1 MALVNPHG
9 KEKKLKPLLL
19 SPAQVAEEKKR
30 AKELTAV
37 TLTSREVGDLIMM
50 GIGGFTPLT
59 GFMGHDDWKGSCSDA
74 MKLTDGTF
82 WPIPVTMSVN
92 QGKADSI
99 KIGQEVLLVDEETEE
114 MMGTMK
120 VTEKYKIDKK
130 WECKQVFTTDEMD
143 HPGVQMVMGQAD
155 VNLAGTVKV
164 WSEGS
169 FPKDYPGV
177 YLRPDETRRIFE
189 QKGWS
194 TIAAMQLRNPMH
206 RSHEYLCKIAIEIC
220 DGVLIHQLLGKLKPG
235 DIPAEVRVEAINTLV
250 EHYFVKDTAVQCG
263 YPLDMR
269 YAGPREA
276 LFHAL
281 FRQNFGCSHLI
292 VGRDHAG
299 VGEYYGPFDA
309 QKIFDTIPADA
320 LETKPLKID
329 WTFYCHKCD
338 GMASM
343 RTCCHGKEDRLML
356 SGTMLRKML
365 SEGLDV
371 PDHFSRTEVLKVL
384 RKYYAGPD
392 RESRSQ
398 GPRLRHRGQHQK
410 EVGRVRWCRGGST
423 LPPLTAPC
431 RYITR

>member
-30 AKELTAV
+30 AKELTVV
-37 TLTSREVGDLIMM
+37 TMTSRETADLIMM
-50 GIGGFTPLT
+50 GIGGFTPLD

-130 WECKQVFTTDEMD
+130 WECKQVFTTDDMD
-143 HPGVQMVMGQAD
+143 HPGVQMVMGQEA

-164 WSEGS
+164 WSEGP
-169 FPKDYPGV
+169 FPKQYPGL
-177 YLRPDETRRIFE
+177 YMRPWETRKMFE
-189 QKGWS
+189 EKGWN
-194 TIAAMQLRNPMH
+194 TIAALQLRNPMH
-206 RSHEYLCKIAIEIC
+206 RSHEYLAKIAIEVC
-220 DGVLIHQLLGKLKPG
+220 DGILIHQLLGKLKPG
-235 DIPAEVRVEAINTLV
+235 DIPAEVRTEAINVLTQY
-250 EHYFVKDTAVQCG
+250 YFVKDTSIQSG

-276 LFHAL
+276 LFHAV

-299 VGEYYGPFDA
+299 VGDYYGPFDA
-309 QKIFDTIPADA
+309 QKIFTKIPKDA
-320 LETKPLKID
+320 LELKPLNID

-365 SEGLDV
+365 SEDMEV
-371 PDHFSRTEVLKVL
+371 PDHFSRPEVLTVL
-384 RKYYAGPD
+384 RKYY
-392 RESRSQ
+392 RS
-398 GPRLRHRGQHQK
+398 LTEK
-410 EVGRVRWCRGGST
+410 VEVKVHGFATGDI
-423 LPPLTAPC
+423 PAKK
-431 RYITR
+431 

>member
-30 AKELTAV
+30 AKELTVV
-37 TLTSREVGDLIMM
+37 TLTSRETADLIMM
-50 GIGGFTPLT
+50 GIGGFTPLN
-59 GFMGHDDWKGSCSDA
+59 GFMGHDDWKGSCSDD
-74 MKLTDGTF
+74 MKLKDGTF

-99 KIGQEVLLVDEETEE
+99 KTGQEVLLVDAETEE

-130 WECKQVFTTDEMD
+130 WECKQVFTTDDLE
-143 HPGVQMVMGQAD
+143 HPGVQMVMGQEE
-155 VNLAGTVKV
+155 VNLGGVCKV
-164 WSEGS
+164 WSEGP
-169 FPKDYPGV
+169 FPKQYPGL
-177 YLRPDETRRIFE
+177 YMRPWETRKMFE
-189 QKGWS
+189 DKGWE
-194 TIAAMQLRNPMH
+194 TIAALQLRNPMH
-206 RSHEYLCKIAIEIC
+206 RSHEYLAKIAIEVC
-220 DGVLIHQLLGKLKPG
+220 DGLLIHQLLGKLKPG
-235 DIPAEVRVEAINTLV
+235 DIPAEVRTEAINVLIQ
-250 EHYFVKDTAVQCG
+250 HYFVKDTAIQSG

-276 LFHAL
+276 LFHAV

-309 QKIFDTIPADA
+309 QKIFTKIPKDA
-320 LETKPLKID
+320 LELKPLNID

-365 SEGLDV
+365 SEDMEV
-371 PDHFSRTEVLKVL
+371 PDHFSRPEVLKVL
-384 RKYYAGPD
+384 RKYY
-392 RESRSQ
+392 
-398 GPRLRHRGQHQK
+398 RGLTK
-410 EVGRVRWCRGGST
+410 KVEVKVHGFATGEIS
-423 LPPLTAPC
+423 AKK
-431 RYITR
+431 

>member
-19 SPAQVAEEKKR
+19 SPAEVAEEKKR

-37 TLTSREVGDLIMM
+37 TLASREVGDLIMM
-50 GIGGFTPLT
+50 GIGGFTPLE

-99 KIGQEVLLVDEETEE
+99 KVGQEVLLVDEETEE

-120 VTEKYKIDKK
+120 VTEKYKIDKT

-155 VNLAGTVKV
+155 VNLAGPVKV
-164 WSEGS
+164 WSEGM
-169 FPKDYPGV
+169 FPKQYPGV

-194 TIAAMQLRNPMH
+194 TVAAMQLRNPMH

-276 LFHAL
+276 LLHAV

-309 QKIFDTIPADA
+309 QKIFDIIPKDA
-320 LETKPLKID
+320 METKPLKID

-343 RTCCHGKEDRLML
+343 RTCCHGKDDRLML

-365 SEGLDV
+365 SDALDV
-371 PDHFSRTEVLKVL
+371 PDHFSRPEVLKVL
-384 RKYYAGPD
+384 RKYYEGLT
-392 RESRSQ
+392 E
-398 GPRLRHRGQHQK
+398 K
-410 EVGRVRWCRGGST
+410 VEVKVHGFATGD
-423 LPPLTAPC
+423 
-431 RYITR
+431 IKDKK

>member
-19 SPAQVAEEKKR
+19 SPAQIAEEKKR
-30 AKELTAV
+30 AKELTVV
-37 TLTSREVGDLIMM
+37 TLTSRETADLIMM
-50 GIGGFTPLT
+50 GIGGFTPLD

-99 KIGQEVLLVDEETEE
+99 KVGQEVLLVDEETEE

-130 WECKQVFTTDEMD
+130 WECKQVFTTDDMD
-143 HPGVQMVMGQAD
+143 HPGVQMVMGQEE

-164 WSEGS
+164 WSEGP
-169 FPKDYPGV
+169 FPKQYPGL
-177 YLRPDETRRIFE
+177 YMRPWETRKMFE
-189 QKGWS
+189 DKGWN
-194 TIAAMQLRNPMH
+194 TIAALQLRNPMH
-206 RSHEYLCKIAIEIC
+206 RSHEYLAKIAIEVC
-220 DGVLIHQLLGKLKPG
+220 DGILIHQLLGKLKPG
-235 DIPAEVRVEAINTLV
+235 DIPAEVRTEAINVLTQ
-250 EHYFVKDTAVQCG
+250 HYFVKDTSIQSG

-276 LFHAL
+276 LFHAV

-309 QKIFDTIPADA
+309 QKIFTQIPKDA
-320 LETKPLKID
+320 LELKPLNID

-365 SEGLDV
+365 SEDMEV
-371 PDHFSRTEVLKVL
+371 PDHFSRPEVLTVL
-384 RKYYAGPD
+384 RKYY
-392 RESRSQ
+392 
-398 GPRLRHRGQHQK
+398 RGLTEK
-410 EVGRVRWCRGGST
+410 VEVKVHGFATGDI
-423 LPPLTAPC
+423 PAKK
-431 RYITR
+431 

>member
-1 MALVNPHG
+1 MALVNPLG

-30 AKELTAV
+30 AKELTVV
-37 TLTSREVGDLIMM
+37 TLTSRETADLIMM
-50 GIGGFTPLT
+50 GIGGFTPLD
-59 GFMGHDDWKGSCSDA
+59 GFMGQADWKGSVGD

-92 QGKADSI
+92 KGKADSI

-120 VTEKYKIDKK
+120 VTDKYTIDKK
-130 WECKQVFTTDEMD
+130 WECKEVFTTDDKD
-143 HPGVQMVMGQAD
+143 HPGVQMVMAQEE
-155 VNLAGTVKV
+155 VNLGGICKV
-164 WSEGS
+164 WSEGP
-169 FPKDYPGV
+169 FPKQYPGL
-177 YLRPDETRRIFE
+177 YMRPWETRKMFE
-189 QKGWS
+189 DKGWQ
-194 TIAAMQLRNPMH
+194 TIAALQLRNPMH
-206 RSHEYLCKIAIEIC
+206 RSHEYLAKIAIEVC
-220 DGVLIHQLLGKLKPG
+220 DGILIHQLLGKLKPG
-235 DIPAEVRVEAINTLV
+235 DIPAEVRTEAINVLTQY
-250 EHYFVKDTAVQCG
+250 YFVKDTSIQSG

-276 LFHAL
+276 LFHAV

-309 QKIFDTIPADA
+309 QKIFLQIPKDA
-320 LETKPLKID
+320 LELKPLNID
-329 WTFYCHKCD
+329 WTFYCFKCD

-365 SEGLDV
+365 SEDMEV
-371 PDHFSRTEVLKVL
+371 PDHFSRPEVLTVL
-384 RKYYAGPD
+384 RKYY
-392 RESRSQ
+392 
-398 GPRLRHRGQHQK
+398 RGLTEK
-410 EVGRVRWCRGGST
+410 VEVKVHGFATGAISEKK
-423 LPPLTAPC
+423 
-431 RYITR
+431 

>member
-19 SPAQVAEEKKR
+19 SPTQIAEEKKR
-30 AKELTAV
+30 AKELTVV
-37 TLTSREVGDLIMM
+37 TMTSRETADLIMM
-50 GIGGFTPLT
+50 GIGGFTPLD

-99 KIGQEVLLVDEETEE
+99 KVGQEVLLVDEETEE

-120 VTEKYKIDKK
+120 VTEKYKVDKK

-143 HPGVQMVMGQAD
+143 HPGVQMVMGQEA

-164 WSEGS
+164 WSEGP
-169 FPKDYPGV
+169 FPKLYPGL
-177 YLRPDETRRIFE
+177 YMRPWETRKMFE
-189 QKGWS
+189 DKGWN
-194 TIAAMQLRNPMH
+194 TIAALQLRNPMH
-206 RSHEYLCKIAIEIC
+206 RSHEYLAKIAIEVC
-220 DGVLIHQLLGKLKPG
+220 DGILIHQLLGKLKPG
-235 DIPAEVRVEAINTLV
+235 DIPAEVRTEAINVLTQY
-250 EHYFVKDTAVQCG
+250 YFVKDTSIQSG

-276 LFHAL
+276 LFHAV

-309 QKIFDTIPADA
+309 QKIFTTIPKDA
-320 LETKPLKID
+320 LELKPLNID

-365 SEGLDV
+365 SEDMEV
-371 PDHFSRTEVLKVL
+371 PDHFSRPEVLTVL
-384 RKYYAGPD
+384 RKYY
-392 RESRSQ
+392 
-398 GPRLRHRGQHQK
+398 RGLTEK
-410 EVGRVRWCRGGST
+410 VEVKVHGFATGDISGKKK
-423 LPPLTAPC
+423 
-431 RYITR
+431 

>member
-30 AKELTAV
+30 AKELTVV
-37 TLTSREVGDLIMM
+37 TLTSRETADLIMM
-50 GIGGFTPLT
+50 GIGGFTPLN
-59 GFMGHDDWKGSCSDA
+59 GFMGHDDWKGSCSDD
-74 MKLTDGTF
+74 MKLKDRTF

-99 KIGQEVLLVDEETEE
+99 KTGQEVLLVDAETEE

-130 WECKQVFTTDEMD
+130 WECKQVFTTDDKE
-143 HPGVQMVMGQAD
+143 HPGVQMVMGQEE
-155 VNLAGTVKV
+155 VNLGGVCKV
-164 WSEGS
+164 WSEGP
-169 FPKDYPGV
+169 FPKQYPGL
-177 YLRPDETRRIFE
+177 YMRPWETRKMFE
-189 QKGWS
+189 DKGWQ
-194 TIAAMQLRNPMH
+194 TIAALQLRNPMH
-206 RSHEYLCKIAIEIC
+206 RSHEYLAKIAIEVC
-220 DGVLIHQLLGKLKPG
+220 DGLLIHQLLGKLKPG
-235 DIPAEVRVEAINTLV
+235 DIPAEVRTEAINVLTQ
-250 EHYFVKDTAVQCG
+250 HYFVKDTAIQSG

-276 LFHAL
+276 LFHAV

-309 QKIFDTIPADA
+309 QKIFTKIPKDA
-320 LETKPLKID
+320 LELKPLNID

-365 SEGLDV
+365 SEDMEV
-371 PDHFSRTEVLKVL
+371 PDHFSRPEVLKVL
-384 RKYYAGPD
+384 RKYYG
-392 RESRSQ
+392 
-398 GPRLRHRGQHQK
+398 GLTK
-410 EVGRVRWCRGGST
+410 KVEVKVHGFATGDIS
-423 LPPLTAPC
+423 AKK
-431 RYITR
+431 

>member
-37 TLTSREVGDLIMM
+37 TLTSRETADLIMM
-50 GIGGFTPLT
+50 GIGGFTPLD
-59 GFMGHDDWKGSCSDA
+59 GFMGHDDWKGSCSDD
-74 MKLTDGTF
+74 MKLKDGTF

-177 YLRPDETRRIFE
+177 YMRPEETRRIFE

-250 EHYFVKDTAVQCG
+250 ENYFVKDTAVQCG

-384 RKYYAGPD
+384 RKYYAGLT
-392 RESRSQ
+392 E
-398 GPRLRHRGQHQK
+398 K
-410 EVGRVRWCRGGST
+410 VEVKVHGFATGD
-423 LPPLTAPC
+423 
-431 RYITR
+431 IKKK